1 MRRDLRIGVGRLAT
15 VLALLAAGG
24 GALAQSQE
32 AVPRGYAVQPFTPK
46 AFKLP
51 DGSGCAGDLARWQA
65 VQANDYAGGNV
76 GLKVYNQIQNE
87 IDRAAALC
95 AAGQDAAARKLV
107 AASKARHGY
116 PQ

>member
-1 MRRDLRIGVGRLAT
+1 M
-15 VLALLAAGG
+15 
-24 GALAQSQE
+24 
-32 AVPRGYAVQPFTPK
+32 
-46 AFKLP
+46 
-51 DGSGCAGDLARWQA
+51 
-65 VQANDYAGGNV
+65 QANDYAGGNV

>member
-1 MRRDLRIGVGRLAT
+1 MRADLRVDVGGLVSA
-15 VLALLAAGG
+15 LALLLASAP
-24 GALAQSQE
+24 AQAQSPDTP
-32 AVPRGYAVQPFTPK
+32 PRGYAVQPFTPK
-46 AFKLP
+46 TFKLP

>member
-1 MRRDLRIGVGRLAT
+1 MRADLRIGVGVLAT
-15 VLALLAAGG
+15 ASALLLASG
-24 GALAQSQE
+24 GARAQSQN

-46 AFKLP
+46 DFKLP
-51 DGSGCAGDLARWQA
+51 DGNGCAGELARWQA

-76 GLKVYNQIQNE
+76 SLKVYNQIQNE
-87 IDRAAALC
+87 IDRAAAVC

>member
-1 MRRDLRIGVGRLAT
+1 MRADGRIAVA
-15 VLALLAAGG
+15 VLAWSLTLLPTGGHAQTRSQDAA
-24 GALAQSQE
+24 
-32 AVPRGYAVQPFTPK
+32 PRGYAVQPFTPK
-46 AFKLP
+46 DFKLP

-76 GLKVYNQIQNE
+76 DLKVYNQIQNE

-95 AAGQDAAARKLV
+95 AEGQDAASRKLV

>member
-1 MRRDLRIGVGRLAT
+1 MRRGLRIDVGMLAT
-15 VLALLAAGG
+15 VLALLPASG
-24 GALAQSQE
+24 GARAQSQE
-32 AVPRGYAVQPFTPK
+32 AVPRGYAVQPFTPRS
-46 AFKLP
+46 FKLP

-87 IDRAAALC
+87 IDRAAAVC

>member
-1 MRRDLRIGVGRLAT
+1 MRRGLRIDVGLLAA
-15 VLALLAAGG
+15 VLALLPASG
-24 GALAQSQE
+24 GARAQSQE
-32 AVPRGYAVQPFTPK
+32 PVPRGYAVQPFTPRS
-46 AFKLP
+46 FKLP

>member
-1 MRRDLRIGVGRLAT
+1 MRADLRIHVG
-15 VLALLAAGG
+15 VLALALLPVSG
-24 GALAQSQE
+24 GARAQSQD
-32 AVPRGYAVQPFTPK
+32 AVPRGYAVQLFTPK
-46 AFKLP
+46 DFKLP
-51 DGSGCAGDLARWQA
+51 DGNGCAGDLARWQA

-76 GLKVYNQIQNE
+76 SLKVYNQIQNE
-87 IDRAAALC
+87 IDRAAAVC

>member
-1 MRRDLRIGVGRLAT
+1 MRADLRIEAIVLASA
-15 VLALLAAGG
+15 LALLLAIGLAQ
-24 GALAQSQE
+24 AQSQD
-32 AVPRGYAVQPFTPK
+32 ATPRGYAVQPFTPK
-46 AFKLP
+46 SFKLP

-65 VQANDYAGGNV
+65 VQANDYGGGNV

-87 IDRAAALC
+87 IDQAAALC

>member
-1 MRRDLRIGVGRLAT
+1 MRRGMRIDVGLLAT
-15 VLALLAAGG
+15 VLALLPASG
-24 GALAQSQE
+24 GARAQSQE
-32 AVPRGYAVQPFTPK
+32 AVPRGYAVQPFTPRS
-46 AFKLP
+46 FKLP

-87 IDRAAALC
+87 IDRAAAFC
-95 AAGQDAAARKLV
+95 QAGPNARAPKTV
-107 AASKARHGY
+107 ADSRRRHGY

>member
-1 MRRDLRIGVGRLAT
+1 MRAKRIVAAGLSLG
-15 VLALLAAGG
+15 LALIPMSGH
-24 GALAQSQE
+24 AQSRSQD
-32 AVPRGYAVQPFTPK
+32 AAPRGYAVQPFTPK
-46 AFKLP
+46 NFKLP
-51 DGSGCAGDLARWQA
+51 EGSGCAGDVARWQA

-95 AAGQDAAARKLV
+95 AEGQDAAARKLV

>member
-1 MRRDLRIGVGRLAT
+1 MRADLRIGVG
-15 VLALLAAGG
+15 VLASALAMLPASG
-24 GALAQSQE
+24 GARAQSQD
-32 AVPRGYAVQPFTPK
+32 AAPRGYAVQPFTPK
-46 AFKLP
+46 GFKLP

-76 GLKVYNQIQNE
+76 GLKIYNQIQNE

>member
-1 MRRDLRIGVGRLAT
+1 MRDLRIHVG
-15 VLALLAAGG
+15 VLAL
-24 GALAQSQE
+24 ALALLPAGVVAQAQSPD
-32 AVPRGYAVQPFTPK
+32 AAPRGYAVQPFTPK
-46 AFKLP
+46 TFKLP

-76 GLKVYNQIQNE
+76 GLKVKTQIHND

-107 AASKARHGY
+107 AAYKARHGY